1 MERTIQ
7 YSDNNLIIQQV
18 LSKFSFSLLFMTIGM
33 IVGASGRGSA
43 NADCLLVCTFGSI
56 YSA

>member
-33 IVGASGRGSA
+33 IVGA
-43 NADCLLVCTFGSI
+43 LLVPPGVAALMPIVC
-56 YSA
+56 